1 MAKES
6 QMALAGLM
14 LSWARPIGRLG
25 GSLPCPVYS
34 LKGEPGGT
42 FRVRMEA
49 QLPESQAAETV

>member
-1 MAKES
+1 
-6 QMALAGLM
+6 MALAGLM